1 MITAVIRFI
10 NRMFPRMSNNMQ
22 HIIPKIGISASIML
36 NMLLDQLSVTI
47 MKTVSKEE
55 PMLSKE
61 VIP

>member
-1 MITAVIRFI
+1 
-10 NRMFPRMSNNMQ
+10 MSNNMQ